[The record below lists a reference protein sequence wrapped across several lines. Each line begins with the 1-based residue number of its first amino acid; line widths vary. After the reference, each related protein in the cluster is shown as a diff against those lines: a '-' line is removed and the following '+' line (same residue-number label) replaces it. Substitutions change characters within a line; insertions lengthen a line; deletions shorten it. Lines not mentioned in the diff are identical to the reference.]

1 MLRFTP
7 SVVGLVLVSA
17 VLAPRA
23 GAQEEPK
30 AALMRTATELG
41 SVRGALDRIARSA
54 LDALGVAEVTGTLAL
69 DLEQAQLAL
78 GCMSVNAECLGSV
91 AEENGVQLLLAPRL
105 DDTGDERVLTIT
117 LFDSRDGSIAQA
129 TRRVATAEGND
140 AILDSVPG
148 LLRELFDLPP
158 LEEEDPALS
167 GGNGDNGTG
176 GTGDGTGGS
185 GTGDTG
191 GGTIEPPPED
201 GIGAGGPILLG
212 VGGAALIGG
221 VVAAILFKGADD
233 DWKTAAMTV
242 STPEQAM
249 DAADLQSQAQSR
261 GRAATALLIGGG
273 VLAAGGLVWL
283 LVDALG
289 GDDSDSDGELTL
301 TPHFGV
307 GGGEIAAGLALEM
320 DL

>member
-1 MLRFTP
+1 MLRFAP
-7 SVVGLVLVSA
+7 SAAALIAL
-17 VLAPRA
+17 LASVPTTK
-23 GAQEEPK
+23 AQDSEEPR
-30 AALMRTATELG
+30 AALMRTATELD

-54 LDALGVAEVTGTLAL
+54 LDELEVANVTGTLAL

-117 LFDSRDGSIAQA
+117 LFDSRNGSVSQA
-129 TRRVATAEGND
+129 TRRVDTAEGND

-148 LLRELFDLPP
+148 LLRELFGLPA
-158 LEEEDPALS
+158 LDQEDPALTS
-167 GGNGDNGTG
+167 GAGDGGTDG
-176 GTGDGTGGS
+176 GTGDEV
-185 GTGDTG
+185 G
-191 GGTIEPPPED
+191 GGDGIVQPPPPED
-201 GIGAGGPILLG
+201 GVGAGGPILLG

-221 VVAAILFKGADD
+221 VVAAVLFSSADD
-233 DWKTAAMTV
+233 DWKAAAATV
-242 STPEQAM
+242 NDGASAM
-249 DAADLQSQAQSR
+249 DAADLRSQAETR

-273 VLAAGGLVWL
+273 VLAGAGLVWL
-283 LVDALG
+283 LVDVMG
-289 GDDSDSDGELTL
+289 GDDADASGDVSV